1 MQRDVIMPALGMTQD
16 TGKITSWLKSAGD
29 AVAVGDALFEVET
42 DKATMEVEAQSDGFL
57 TNVTASAGDDVPVG
71 NVIALISETADET
84 AVSVATA
91 PPTKKPTATPDNSQ
105 IPDGT
110 NIIMPVLGMAQD
122 SGKLVSWNKVLGDAV
137 TSDDVLFEVE
147 TDKSTM
153 EVPAGA
159 DGYLAAIMADAGED
173 VPTGQTIAIITT
185 SKPDKTYS
193 QSAIKAEA
201 VTPIVV
207 SAHAPKTEAPMP
219 AAPKTAPTTSRNDGR
234 ILASPKARRLAS
246 VAGLDLAKLVS
257 AGHPQPYH
265 AVDIDVLRNLP
276 TEGSNVV
283 NSSVVPRQITAR
295 APRAGTEDF
304 LIWMLKDGGVTITPS
319 TLWASFASGAM
330 READHDSPDIA
341 VQIAPLQGDK
351 TTLLNPDQS
360 RLSQQTETTN
370 PASIILRDLTCSHIT
385 SLNLGPTDAPT
396 ITIAHDGDTLRL
408 SLDFT
413 PDQLSDTVA
422 IALISGL
429 ANRLADPLY
438 HLL

>member
-1 MQRDVIMPALGMTQD
+1 MQRNVIMPALGMTQD

-57 TNVTASAGDDVPVG
+57 TNVTASSGDDVPVG

-91 PPTKKPTATPDNSQ
+91 PPTQKPTVTPDNSQ

-173 VPTGQTIAIITT
+173 VPTGQTIAIITA

-207 SAHAPKTEAPMP
+207 SAPAPKTEAPMP
-219 AAPKTAPTTSRNDGR
+219 AAPKTAPTTSRNDSR

-330 READHDSPDIA
+330 REEDHDCPDIA

-385 SLNLGPTDAPT
+385 SLNLGLMDAPT

-429 ANRLADPLY
+429 ANRLAEPLY

>member
-1 MQRDVIMPALGMTQD
+1 MQRDVIMPALGMAQD
-16 TGKITSWLKSAGD
+16 TGKITSWLKAEGD
-29 AVAVGDALFEVET
+29 AVATGDPLFEVET
-42 DKATMEVEAQSDGFL
+42 DKATMEVEAQSSGFL
-57 TNVTASAGDDVPVG
+57 TNIIAAAGDDVPVG
-71 NVIALISETADET
+71 NVIALISETAIEI
-84 AVSVATA
+84 AVSVATSPA
-91 PPTKKPTATPDNSQ
+91 TNEPTDFPDDNQLSN
-105 IPDGT
+105 GT

-122 SGKLVSWNKVLGDAV
+122 SGKLISWNKALGDAV
-137 TSDDVLFEVE
+137 ASDDVLFEVE

-219 AAPKTAPTTSRNDGR
+219 AVPKTAPTTSRNDGR

-330 READHDSPDIA
+330 REEDHDCPDIA

>member
-1 MQRDVIMPALGMTQD
+1 
-16 TGKITSWLKSAGD
+16 
-29 AVAVGDALFEVET
+29 
-42 DKATMEVEAQSDGFL
+42 
-57 TNVTASAGDDVPVG
+57 
-71 NVIALISETADET
+71 
-84 AVSVATA
+84 
-91 PPTKKPTATPDNSQ
+91 
-105 IPDGT
+105 
-110 NIIMPVLGMAQD
+110 
-122 SGKLVSWNKVLGDAV
+122 
-137 TSDDVLFEVE
+137 
-147 TDKSTM
+147 
-153 EVPAGA
+153 
-159 DGYLAAIMADAGED
+159 
-173 VPTGQTIAIITT
+173 
-185 SKPDKTYS
+185 
-193 QSAIKAEA
+193 
-201 VTPIVV
+201 
-207 SAHAPKTEAPMP
+207 MP

-330 READHDSPDIA
+330 REEDHDCPDIA